1 MAREWYTVKNKS
13 LKAYSHNGGSINLKR
28 LTIFFKLQ
36 VATLPAQWS
45 QKDTIKMYKRRKES
59 GIDFRK

>member
-1 MAREWYTVKNKS
+1 MAYSQNKS

-45 QKDTIKMYKRRKES
+45 QKDTIKM
-59 GIDFRK
+59 